1 MDTSSCSK
9 TRNPF
14 TGAEANAVGV
24 QVKGMS
30 KSYDGAEVLKNITFD
45 VNPGEI
51 FVLMGPSGSG
61 KSVLLRHIAGLE
73 PPSSGTITVD
83 GKDPC
88 LEATRDAVRIALVF
102 QAGALFN
109 SLSVYDNLAL
119 YPREHRSGDEKAIKE
134 RVMHALK
141 ILSVE
146 DAVNKFPSE
155 LSGGMKKRV
164 SIARALVME
173 PQLLLYDEPTSEL
186 DPVMSATISEIIA
199 TLKNEYSVTSLVVT
213 HDRALALTISNR
225 VGILMDGE
233 LITLGTPGDLG
244 KSKDHRIIDF
254 LNPKIDILHPRFK
267 KLENKEAAEPKE
279 AAQ

>member
-1 MDTSSCSK
+1 MDTLCSK

-24 QVKGMS
+24 KVDHVR
-30 KSYDGAEVLKNITFD
+30 KSFSGVEVLKDISFD
-45 VNPGEI
+45 VQPGEI
-51 FVLMGPSGSG
+51 FVIMGPSGSG
-61 KSVLLRHIAGLE
+61 KSVLLRDIVGLE
-73 PPSSGTITVD
+73 IPTSGKITIDGLDPS
-83 GKDPC
+83 
-88 LEATRDAVRIALVF
+88 LEETRERIRVALVF
-102 QAGALFN
+102 QDGALFN

-119 YPREHRSGDEKAIKE
+119 YPREHRAGDENAIRE

-146 DAVNKFPSE
+146 NAVTKFPSE

-199 TLKNEYSVTSLVVT
+199 TLKHEYSVTSIVVT
-213 HDRALALTISNR
+213 HDSSLALTISNR
-225 VGILMDGE
+225 VGIIMAGQ
-233 LITLGTPGDLG
+233 LITLGTPEEL
-244 KSKDHRIIDF
+244 KNTKDPRIVDF
-254 LNPKIDILHPRFK
+254 LNPKIDIEHPRFK
-267 KLENKEAAEPKE
+267 NL
-279 AAQ
+279 